1 VQQTLDDLERI
12 ESMTSSTLAFA
23 RDDSTNEPRKPFE
36 LGVLFS
42 IYVSP
47 PPISDTPPL
56 TTAPPNFAYGGRSTA
71 LKGAFTNPID
81 NAIMC
86 DGSAKVLST
95 ADAITV
101 TTEDYVPGIAEDE
114 MEKVFAPFS
123 RVDPSRSRES
133 GRTGL
138 GLEVVRSV
146 GPRRQCGAC

>member
-1 VQQTLDDLERI
+1 VQQTLDGLERI
-12 ESMTSSTLAFA
+12 KSMTSSTLAFA
-23 RDDSTNEPRKPFE
+23 RDGSTNEPRKPFE

-56 TTAPPNFAYGGRSTA
+56 TTAPPNFAYGG
-71 LKGAFTNPID
+71 NPID

-86 DGSAKVLST
+86 DGSAKALST